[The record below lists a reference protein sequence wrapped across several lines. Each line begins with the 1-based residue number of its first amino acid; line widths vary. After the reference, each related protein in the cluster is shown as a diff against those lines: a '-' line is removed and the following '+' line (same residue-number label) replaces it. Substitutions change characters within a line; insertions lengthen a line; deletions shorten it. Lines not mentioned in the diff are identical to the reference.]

1 MWDIVSTEFLWVLSV
16 QVSKKTTTKKQKA
29 RASNKTKKRRRMK
42 KGTAYDTFLYG
53 LSHHKRKVCWSYD
66 VLITSRM
73 LAFLCEELIKKKT
86 KKILLMRRAVSLVVC
101 SFSCCVSPFFIS
113 SLMFDFSIKLSAFIW
128 LCWSFFLGASKKI
141 PAKKPRT
148 QPNKRM
154 SSKDNTGKGNLLIEF
169 SIII

>member
-1 MWDIVSTEFLWVLSV
+1 
-16 QVSKKTTTKKQKA
+16 
-29 RASNKTKKRRRMK
+29 MK

-53 LSHHKRKVCWSYD
+53 LSHHKRKVFWSYD

-113 SLMFDFSIKLSAFIW
+113 SLMFDFSIKLSAFI
-128 LCWSFFLGASKKI
+128 
-141 PAKKPRT
+141 
-148 QPNKRM
+148 
-154 SSKDNTGKGNLLIEF
+154 
-169 SIII
+169 